1 MNKKTIL
8 FTIVILIIFVGTS
21 ILALITAKKITTPHI
36 TSSNNSD
43 FFMTNAAYTK
53 FNLQGH
59 IHNQVY
65 ANKITHFADNNV
77 YLFDNPSITMH
88 TINEQPWHITSSKG
102 RSEKGKDIIYLWD
115 NVKIIRAAGINN
127 LDFDIAT
134 SALDIYPNI
143 KFAQTNKPITIIQS
157 GNITKSV
164 GAQADFKTGV
174 IKLLSKIE
182 ALYQV
187 K

>member
-59 IHNQVY
+59 IHNQ
-65 ANKITHFADNNV
+65 I
-77 YLFDNPSITMH
+77 S
-88 TINEQPWHITSSKG
+88 
-102 RSEKGKDIIYLWD
+102 
-115 NVKIIRAAGINN
+115 
-127 LDFDIAT
+127 
-134 SALDIYPNI
+134 
-143 KFAQTNKPITIIQS
+143 
-157 GNITKSV
+157 
-164 GAQADFKTGV
+164 
-174 IKLLSKIE
+174 
-182 ALYQV
+182 
-187 K
+187 